1 MAVFLLSFAGVPLT
15 AGFVA
20 KFELFIAA
28 VGGGAMWL
36 VIAAVISSAIT
47 AFFYMRL
54 IVLMF
59 FREPEGSGVVVVESM
74 GPSGAAIVVAVF
86 VTVALGVLPQAVI
99 ALLGRAAMLLP

>member
-1 MAVFLLSFAGVPLT
+1 MLMEAWRGMTMPVAPVPVPAPVPALW
-15 AGFVA
+15 A
-20 KFELFIAA
+20 
-28 VGGGAMWL
+28 AMWL